1 MYTCRWPGL
10 GLGGVT
16 YQGQL
21 HAHLPSQVHVTLF
34 ATMASG
40 QTIDMRN
47 FTQKLAQ
54 DSSKQYHAKDKLFS
68 SNDYLSVK
76 GKNSWFWKHKSLWS
90 LAPKHSKLTTHINRS
105 TTIHFILFTNSYLTQ
120 MLRWV
125 SGWLSHESS
134 EAMQG
139 IPPPVGGAAPADT
152 VDWAASSGSWDSPG
166 GGHFLRVW
174 GGVSYMHIHVLYTII
189 MSI

>member
-76 GKNSWFWKHKSLWS
+76 GKNS
-90 LAPKHSKLTTHINRS
+90 
-105 TTIHFILFTNSYLTQ
+105 
-120 MLRWV
+120 
-125 SGWLSHESS
+125 
-134 EAMQG
+134 
-139 IPPPVGGAAPADT
+139 
-152 VDWAASSGSWDSPG
+152 
-166 GGHFLRVW
+166 
-174 GGVSYMHIHVLYTII
+174 
-189 MSI
+189 